1 LFIQI
6 SFEADQDLAIEG
18 RPFTFGTL
26 IAAQAAGD
34 AKVLQDNGLKVVTLK
49 LSNPLA
55 DLELLGRVI
64 RS

>member
-1 LFIQI
+1 VA
-6 SFEADQDLAIEG
+6 EDLAIEG
-18 RPFTFGTL
+18 RPFSFGTL
-26 IAAQAAGD
+26 ISAQAAGD

-55 DLELLGRVI
+55 DLELIERVV